1 MKNFKKTISLILAI
15 CMIASLAISASAA
28 NTVDA
33 SGGTGTSSVTLSST
47 ADGSIGGDPAATKM
61 SVTVPT
67 VLPIA
72 VGTDGTVSTATDAKI
87 VNNSFG
93 AVKVASVNIEAAQGW
108 ALTAFGNKDTLAH
121 EKVNSNKFGFQIALG
136 NGAAQITD
144 NKNASKQTL
153 LDTAIEGCYM
163 SGAGDQTANSVE
175 VTYDAIVTPVSEA
188 ITNTSIASVLFV
200 IAWDTLNLQ

>member
-87 VNNSFG
+87 RRAFREEIPDTTKLIIAQRIS
-93 AVKVASVNIEAAQGW
+93 SVQDADRIIVMEDG
-108 ALTAFGNKDTLAH
+108 
-121 EKVNSNKFGFQIALG
+121 KVNGFGTHEELLEQNDIYREVYE
-136 NGAAQITD
+136 
-144 NKNASKQTL
+144 SQTSGGG
-153 LDTAIEGCYM
+153 DFDEKEG
-163 SGAGDQTANSVE
+163 E
-175 VTYDAIVTPVSEA
+175 
-188 ITNTSIASVLFV
+188 
-200 IAWDTLNLQ
+200 